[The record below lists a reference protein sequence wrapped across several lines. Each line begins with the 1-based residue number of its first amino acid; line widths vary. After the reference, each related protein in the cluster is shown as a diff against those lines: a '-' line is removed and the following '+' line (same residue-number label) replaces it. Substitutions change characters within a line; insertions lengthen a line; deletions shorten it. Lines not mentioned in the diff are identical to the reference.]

1 VKHEKTIKKYSL
13 FFGKK
18 RFFCRIIVEP
28 RGTASFAE
36 VRMRENVMKILA
48 TAAAAAV
55 GAMTVP
61 RADPKPRVILS
72 FRFLP

>member
-1 VKHEKTIKKYSL
+1 
-13 FFGKK
+13 
-18 RFFCRIIVEP
+18 
-28 RGTASFAE
+28 
-36 VRMRENVMKILA
+36 MRENVMKILA